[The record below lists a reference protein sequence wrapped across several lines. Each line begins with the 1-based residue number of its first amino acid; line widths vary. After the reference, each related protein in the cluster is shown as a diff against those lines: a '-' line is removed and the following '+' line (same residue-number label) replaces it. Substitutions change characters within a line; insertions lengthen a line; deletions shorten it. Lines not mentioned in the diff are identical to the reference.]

1 MRANGDSSGQEHLQR
16 QIDQLQVA
24 IDQLREALAQRSNGH
39 VQPGP
44 QHHLHID
51 ERLFHMAPFSSLTQ
65 RERQV
70 LIAYIASRDSKAV
83 AGELGS
89 KLQTVKNQLVSIR
102 DKLGVE
108 CREDLI
114 VFVLTAGQRADAE
127 A

>member
-1 MRANGDSSGQEHLQR
+1 MRENTDNSNHNDGQQ
-16 QIDQLQVA
+16 QIEQLQA
-24 IDQLREALAQRSNGH
+24 TIRHLREALAARDSGISEQRPRFH
-39 VQPGP
+39 RQ
-44 QHHLHID
+44 ID
-51 ERLFHMAPFSSLTQ
+51 VSLFETAPFSSLSP

-70 LIAYIASRDSKAV
+70 LIAYIATRDSKAV

-89 KLQTVKNQLVSIR
+89 KLQTVKNQLASIR

-114 VFVLTAGQRADAE
+114 VFVLTAGHEADAG